1 MSSSAVGAEKTRSGW
16 LERWDPE
23 DKAFWESEGKYVARR
38 NLVFSIFAEFLGFSV
53 WQLFSIVAALLPAIG
68 FAFSTPQLL
77 VLVSIPPLVGATVRF
92 PYTFAVGLFGG
103 RNWTIVSALLLLLPT
118 VMLGVIVQNP
128 ETPYWQFVVAA
139 ALGGL
144 GGGNFSSSMAN
155 ISYFYPN
162 RLKGTAL
169 GINAAGGNL
178 GVGIVQLLVPFL
190 ITVAALGAVFGGD
203 PQTRVDS
210 EASVGSAT
218 GVATSEVYV
227 QNGAFFWVPLILLS
241 AVCAYFFMN
250 NLNVSQASPRE
261 QAPVAKRKH
270 TWIMSYLYI
279 GTFGS
284 FIGFSASFPVLIKSQ
299 FPDYSVIWLAALG
312 PVVGSLS
319 RPVGGWLSDRIGGAR
334 VTFWNFVVMAL
345 GVVSVLYFLAAGSLV
360 GFFLSFMVL
369 FLTAGIGNG
378 STYRMIPSIFRT
390 ERVREAEDS
399 GEGAKAE
406 AARLG
411 QKEGS
416 FVLGFAG
423 AIGAYGGFLIP
434 QAYKYSIGATGGPQT
449 ALITFIAFYV
459 TCVAVTWYFYYRKN
473 AEIPC

>member
-1 MSSSAVGAEKTRSGW
+1 
-16 LERWDPE
+16 
-23 DKAFWESEGKYVARR
+23 
-38 NLVFSIFAEFLGFSV
+38 
-53 WQLFSIVAALLPAIG
+53 
-68 FAFSTPQLL
+68 
-77 VLVSIPPLVGATVRF
+77 
-92 PYTFAVGLFGG
+92 
-103 RNWTIVSALLLLLPT
+103 
-118 VMLGVIVQNP
+118 
-128 ETPYWQFVVAA
+128 
-139 ALGGL
+139 
-144 GGGNFSSSMAN
+144 
-155 ISYFYPN
+155 
-162 RLKGTAL
+162 
-169 GINAAGGNL
+169 
-178 GVGIVQLLVPFL
+178 VQLLVPFL
-190 ITVAALGAVFGGD
+190 ITVATLGAVFGGD
-203 PQTRVDS
+203 SQTRVDS

-241 AVCAYFFMN
+241 VVCAYFFMN

-261 QAPVAKRKH
+261 QVSVAKRKH
-270 TWIMSYLYI
+270 TWVMSYLYI

-299 FPDYSVIWLAALG
+299 FPEYSAIWLAALG

-345 GVVSVLYFLAAGSLV
+345 GVVAVLYFLAAGSLV

-390 ERVREAEDS
+390 ERVREAG
-399 GEGAKAE
+399 GEAAKAE